1 MDRLPPELHV
11 KIGRYLW
18 IDELYQLV
26 LVSKFCYST
35 FTPELYRE
43 FQLQGVYRL
52 WEPDFHMDEDGP
64 PARCLPYAIIENPDL
79 AGFVRSLQLVPFIYP
94 GSPKIEL
101 SRVLQET
108 GRGDFLHSHP
118 LTRQMILR
126 WHNELESDPKLD
138 SCQSLRNP
146 WFALLL
152 LQLKYLQDLY
162 VFLPCDEHGHGQKG
176 PAPTPHFDEVI
187 SWAANPES
195 GILTRL
201 THLTLE
207 ESQARF
213 DYKPPGISVIRLI
226 PFLEISSL
234 RHIRVTRIAD
244 QNEQALPR
252 KFNSKVTHLDVKQCD
267 KTFTQLPQLLMG
279 CSELESFT
287 WTLEESTHHLFR
299 RPHRPGFHWEPNR
312 AYDAIYQLRSTL
324 RHLSIKS
331 HVCRGDLYLHHDVEY
346 PQPAYFGS
354 LCDFPVLETLQMRMV
369 NLLPF
374 QPGTRVPTSPLWKIL
389 PSSLRF
395 LSIDGCLM
403 QTSNMLCD
411 ELEDLAAHCQTHLPQ
426 LEKVHIAYSHYEKIN
441 GQQCLAC
448 EGPGSVMSYKKVKA
462 DPAIVARLRAL
473 GVKFNK
479 QGVRLRPFGK
489 FKDGKYVDD
498 ANRWWY

>member
-18 IDELYQLV
+18 FKDLYQLV
-26 LVSKFCYST
+26 LVSKFCHSI

-43 FQLQGVYRL
+43 IQFRGVYRL
-52 WEPDFHMDEDGP
+52 WEPNFHMDEDTSS
-64 PARCLPYAIIENPDL
+64 ARCLPYAIIENPGL
-79 AGFVRSLQLVPFIYP
+79 AGFVRSLQLVPFINP
-94 GSPKIEL
+94 A
-101 SRVLQET
+101 
-108 GRGDFLHSHP
+108 
-118 LTRQMILR
+118 
-126 WHNELESDPKLD
+126 
-138 SCQSLRNP
+138 LRNP

-152 LQLKYLQDLY
+152 LQLKYLQHLY
-162 VFLPCDEHGHGQKG
+162 VFLQCDEHGHGQKG

-195 GILTRL
+195 GIFTRL
-201 THLTLE
+201 THLTLD

-252 KFNSKVTHLDVKQCD
+252 KFNSKVTRLDVKQCD

-312 AYDAIYQLRSTL
+312 AYDAIYQLRFTL

-331 HVCRGDLYLHHDVEY
+331 HICRGDLYLHHDVEY

-448 EGPGSVMSYKKVKA
+448 EGPGSVMSYKEVKA

-479 QGVRLRPFGK
+479 QGVRLRPF
-489 FKDGKYVDD
+489 V
-498 ANRWWY
+498 